1 MHIQLDINEKNADF
15 FLQYLDSLKEGIIEK
30 MIITDDT
37 SKSFIVSS
45 IDEVHQRIESA
56 EKNADYQEHD
66 LFWKEMG
73 ID

>member
-15 FLQYLDSLKEGIIEK
+15 FLQYLNSLKEGIIEK
-30 MIITDDT
+30 MTITDDT

-45 IDEVHQRIESA
+45 TDEVHKRVDSA